1 MILLLY
7 YVFINLFLFAKMGVD
22 KYKAVHHKWRIPEA
36 SLYVTAF
43 LGGALGG
50 FLGMFVFRHKI
61 RKPKFYFMFTLAL
74 LIHLFLIHNYIS
86 LFASVSLFV
95 NH

>member
-61 RKPKFYFMFTLAL
+61 RKPKFYLMFTLAL